1 MANNGPPFYQS
12 TIEKLLFEN
21 RCPPCVYGEES
32 KKTYLKWFDIEY
44 YNSVPTM
51 LEVSKNGFCRQHGWQ
66 ISSLGNELSTLNQFV
81 ANIKLTEL
89 KNIKA
94 VLQSNKNGWLGQIW
108 PFSVIF
114 SKRSANVFINILKRL
129 RTAEKCPICETV
141 EQGEQR
147 ALTYLASF
155 LKEKKGQKIYRQS
168 PALCWR
174 HLIGLFYEVPKE
186 LTLLLTDIHIEQL
199 QRLDS
204 DFEEYFRKTDYRF
217 ANEPK
222 GEEQLAWLKSLRFY
236 VGERLK

>member
-1 MANNGPPFYQS
+1 VSSVANNGPPFYQS

-21 RCPPCVYGEES
+21 HCPPCVYGEEGQ
-32 KKTYLKWFDIEY
+32 KTYLKWFELEY

-51 LEVSKNGFCRQHGWQ
+51 LEVSQNGFCRQHGWQ
-66 ISSLGNELSTLNQFV
+66 ISSLGNKLSTLNQLV
-81 ANIKLTEL
+81 ANSKLTEL

-94 VLQSNKNGWLGQIW
+94 VLQSNKNGWLG
-108 PFSVIF
+108 

-129 RTAEKCPICETV
+129 RNVEKCPVCETI
-141 EQGEQR
+141 EQGEQI

-155 LKEKKGQKIYRQS
+155 LKEKEGQEIYRES

-174 HLIGLFYEVPKE
+174 HLIGLFYEVPEE

-199 QRLDS
+199 QQLDS